1 MKRTPEQIRA
11 RDDILGRV
19 RGALGRS
26 VHNRE
31 AAVAAVRAALGTPAQ
46 GPRPPLPANI
56 VARFCTESVRMS
68 STVAELATMDEVPA
82 AVARYL
88 DDRGLPKQ
96 GVIWPRLAGSGWA
109 AAGLAFEARAARDQ
123 DLVGVTGCFCAI
135 AETGTVMTCS
145 APDSPAATSLL
156 PETHV
161 VVVPAS
167 CIVEGMEEA
176 WTLARVV
183 YGRDLPRAINL
194 ISGPSRTGDIEMTI
208 VLGAHGPYRV
218 HILLVHGE

>member
-1 MKRTPEQIRA
+1 MKRSPAQIRA

-19 RGALGRS
+19 RGAIGRS
-26 VHNRE
+26 THNRG
-31 AAVAAVRAALGTPAQ
+31 AAVAAVQAVLGSAVQ
-46 GPRPPLPANI
+46 GPRPPLPEDLI
-56 VARFCTESVRMS
+56 ARFCTESVRMS
-68 STVAELATMDEVPA
+68 STVTEVATMDEVPA

-88 DDRGLPKQ
+88 RDHGLPKQ
-96 GVIWPRLAGSGWA
+96 GVIWPRLAGPAWT
-109 AAGLAFEARAARDQ
+109 AAGLSFEPRAARDE

-135 AETGTVMTCS
+135 AETGTVVTCS
-145 APDSPAATSLL
+145 APDSPATTSLL

-167 CIVEGMEEA
+167 RIVAGMEEA
-176 WTLARVV
+176 WALARVT
-183 YGRDLPRAINL
+183 YGSDLPRAINL

-208 VLGAHGPYRV
+208 VIGAHGPYRV